1 MPSMSGRG
9 PSKKRPRG
17 SKKGPEPI
25 ASVLL
30 RASGGES
37 RDGSPLPPRAW
48 HDAVG
53 DRISRRTRP
62 MRLER
67 GVLTVRAATAAWAQE
82 LTFVAPTIIER
93 LNALGFEVDALR
105 FRVGPIEALAEPVRL
120 PAVKSIPAARP
131 LPHDLARELEH
142 VRDPDLR
149 ESITR
154 AASANLAWQ
163 TARSATS
170 VTPVARAPRSA
181 VPRSDPQDHKPTN
194 FPGAGRRKT

>member
-1 MPSMSGRG
+1 MSPMSGRG

-17 SKKGPEPI
+17 SKRGPEPI

-67 GVLTVRAATAAWAQE
+67 GVLTVRAATAAQRRRLTALRADGTIGDDAFQRLEQE
-82 LTFVAPTIIER
+82 L
-93 LNALGFEVDALR
+93 D
-105 FRVGPIEALAEPVRL
+105 LAEL
-120 PAVKSIPAARP
+120 
-131 LPHDLARELEH
+131 DLQQ
-142 VRDPDLR
+142 VLR
-149 ESITR
+149 TE
-154 AASANLAWQ
+154 
-163 TARSATS
+163 
-170 VTPVARAPRSA
+170 
-181 VPRSDPQDHKPTN
+181 
-194 FPGAGRRKT
+194 